1 MNSLLADRILSSI
14 WSQLKHLSDV
24 SYDCDDED
32 IIIDISQELYDFI
45 NQHYCVIS
53 DDDEKKLKMYGCE
66 VYVISNT
73 PKEYF
78 KVSRKEKVILKH
90 RKEKLGLHCSVC
102 GLCLGSGCYNFCP
115 CCGSRFVGVDIDE
128 S

>member
-1 MNSLLADRILSSI
+1 MNSLLANRILSSI
-14 WSQLKHLSDV
+14 WSQVKHLSDV
-24 SYDCDDED
+24 SYDCDVED
-32 IIIDISQELYDFI
+32 IIIDFSQELYDFI

-53 DDDEKKLKMYGCE
+53 DDNEKPKMYGCE